1 MAPESTSPPG
11 DETPSRRW
19 LQVGFVIAVLAVIAT
34 VIVGPTE
41 QWLRAL
47 LTAIEDLGATGALV
61 FVAAYV
67 AATVLFVPGLI
78 LTIAAGFLFGLL
90 WGTVLVSVASTTG
103 AVAAFFIGRYL
114 ARDAVRQKVVSR
126 PRFRALY
133 RALKQDG
140 FKVVLLTRMVPLLP
154 FNLLNYAYGL
164 TEVSWKKYALAS
176 WLGMLPAT
184 IAYVYAGA
192 TAGNIARVVATDSP
206 PETMTYVLWGLGLVA
221 TVGVVWLVT
230 RRARA
235 ELDRIVETPSDQFPA
250 STDTN

>member
-1 MAPESTSPPG
+1 MPTDSTSRPG
-11 DETPSRRW
+11 DETPWKRW
-19 LQVGFVIAVLAVIAT
+19 LQIGFIIAVLVVIAT
-34 VIVGPTE
+34 LIVGPTE
-41 QWLRAL
+41 EWLRAL
-47 LTAIEDLGATGALV
+47 LTTIEGLGATGAV
-61 FVAAYV
+61 IFGAAYV

-78 LTIAAGFLFGLL
+78 LTIAAGFLFGVV
-90 WGTVLVSVASTTG
+90 WGTVLVSLASTIG

-114 ARDAVRQKVVSR
+114 ARDAVRQKVISR

-133 RALKQDG
+133 RALQRDS

-164 TEVSWKKYALAS
+164 TEVSWKQYALAS

-184 IAYVYAGA
+184 VAYVYAGA
-192 TAGNIARVVATDSP
+192 TAGNLARVLATDSP

-221 TVGVVWLVT
+221 TIGVVWLVT

-235 ELDRIVETPSDQFPA
+235 ELDRIVQTSSNPPPS
-250 STDTN
+250 STDTA